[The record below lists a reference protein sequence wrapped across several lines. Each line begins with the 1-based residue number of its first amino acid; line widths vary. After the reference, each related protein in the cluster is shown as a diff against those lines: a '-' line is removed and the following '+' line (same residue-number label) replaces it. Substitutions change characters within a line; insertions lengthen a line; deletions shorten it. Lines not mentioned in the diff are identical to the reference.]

1 MTVPRAFS
9 RRKGPTMQR
18 LFVLVAMLVMALAS
32 TSATTAQE
40 ATPPAGEQDRPACAA
55 TLDSTPTADTDDDA
69 DTDLA
74 DWQTMTLTDART
86 GDEFAVADFVG
97 CTVYVE
103 TMATWCS
110 TCRAQLEHVATAAEE
125 LDPDRFVFI
134 AISVETEIS
143 DEDLARYA
151 DDASFDWLFS
161 VARPDALKEIVD
173 EFGRES
179 IVPPSTPHLIVNPD
193 GSYGALRTGGTPPE
207 EIVELMTDASGAA
220 AES

>member
-1 MTVPRAFS
+1 
-9 RRKGPTMQR
+9 MQR
-18 LFVLVAMLVMALAS
+18 LFVLVAMLLMTL
-32 TSATTAQE
+32 TSTTAAMAQDG
-40 ATPPAGEQDRPACAA
+40 TPPAGEQAQPTCAA
-55 TLDSTPTADTDDDA
+55 TLDGTPTADSDA
-69 DTDLA
+69 GADDLA

-86 GDEFAVADFVG
+86 GGEFAVGDFVG

-110 TCRAQLEHVATAAEE
+110 NCRAQLENVAEAAKD

-161 VARPDALKEIVD
+161 VADPDALKTIVD
-173 EFGRES
+173 ELGREA

-193 GSYGALRTGGTPPE
+193 GSYGDLRTGRTPPE
-207 EIVELMTDASGAA
+207 EIVTLMTDASGDA
-220 AES
+220 SGT

>member
-1 MTVPRAFS
+1 
-9 RRKGPTMQR
+9 MQR
-18 LFVLVAMLVMALAS
+18 LFVLVAMLLMTLTS
-32 TSATTAQE
+32 TSTALAQE
-40 ATPPAGEQDRPACAA
+40 ATPPAGKQDQPTCAA
-55 TLDSTPTADTDDDA
+55 TLDGTPTATTATTEDA

-74 DWQTMTLTDART
+74 AWQTMTLTDART
-86 GDEFAVADFVG
+86 GDEFTVGDFVG

-110 TCRAQLEHVATAAEE
+110 ACRAQLEHVATAAKE

-161 VARPDALKEIVD
+161 VASPDALREIVD

-193 GSYGALRTGGTPPE
+193 GSYGDLRTGGTPPE
-207 EIVELMTDASGAA
+207 EIVKLMTDASGDT
-220 AES
+220 SGT